1 MSENQ
6 FVNADKKKLFTFLSY
21 SWTLD
26 NMIYGELAKEYGSLN
41 KDDIN
46 NFREEIIAQL
56 NTQEEDINFVKTY
69 REIEKKINENHAN
82 DKLKEIYLEE
92 IIEFCK
98 TQKKPKRLE
107 IIDELKLHLSK
118 CEDGEILDFF
128 KSIDGEIDK
137 KSETNNKKILKEIW
151 GRYETDSMIE
161 ISNPEIEKI
170 LQSDFML
177 NAVDAVRD
185 EAIKSE
191 LKEIANQAQPFD
203 SAPPI
208 TTADNNDFLGLG
220 KFLSDVI
227 NLGRDAEKAISEFIS
242 KEIGERTQDDA
253 NLNLPDPSNQQ
264 TLQNLFQN
272 AEPELLSV
280 ENLPLPNEVILDII
294 EKQTLLQQKF
304 TNGTFI
310 EADKPELLSVEKL
323 NEHIKVLLDRGFE
336 IPTIANS
343 IENQKLIYAIVNKD
357 LELAR
362 NALENGADFHIV
374 NLESIILGNDDSSA
388 SKMIKNLN
396 DLLIE
401 YMQFNGEKD
410 ADTILISYDFWN
422 KQYRGGNTA
431 LHLALLN
438 DKKQTAQALLNT
450 FYIDPQIFNNESQ
463 AVLGLGGEN
472 FKELLQAFS
481 INKSFAEKKT
491 REKENAI
498 KKNIVYF
505 ENQKSSPDQE
515 LILAIRSNDH
525 EKVKTALTKGADIYH
540 NYINIDNMI
549 SQLNGNKSSPDP
561 HSGLTIYDFA
571 KALYAGNSNP
581 KSTIIMEELSKK
593 LNPDQ
598 DLISAISNNDLVAV
612 QEAINKGANI
622 NCKVP
627 LQYESQINTKGLFY
641 YACLIADKKKDYKI
655 VELLIEKGVHF
666 FDKED
671 LDDDL
676 TASRMIANLMEKKA
690 LKMA

>member
-227 NLGRDAEKAISEFIS
+227 NLGRDAEKAISKFIPRGIENVSDALDEKNSPKSVLASLLSVANVDSQIKISDLNLQSVDIAELLKNACAAEMNKIDEFIS
-242 KEIGERTQDDA
+242 DFNRSFLFNLETIIDQQFLLQEELKKEGLSDKQRLEITQK
-253 NLNLPDPSNQQ
+253 
-264 TLQNLFQN
+264 
-272 AEPELLSV
+272 LLSPFELDKIKLKNKEFFLDHPNDQLKKLESLIQNHPDQNDKLILALKNSDV
-280 ENLPLPNEVILDII
+280 ELARI
-294 EKQTLLQQKF
+294 
-304 TNGTFI
+304 
-310 EADKPELLSVEKL
+310 A
-323 NEHIKVLLDRGFE
+323 LDRGADVNATI
-336 IPTIANS
+336 IPDHPEYRPIHYVTTITGNV
-343 IENQKLIYAIVNKD
+343 EMTKLL
-357 LELAR
+357 LEKGADV
-362 NALENGADFHIV
+362 NALFEGKTCLDGIAKK
-374 NLESIILGNDDSSA
+374 GN
-388 SKMIKNLN
+388 
-396 DLLIE
+396 
-401 YMQFNGEKD
+401 
-410 ADTILISYDFWN
+410 
-422 KQYRGGNTA
+422 
-431 LHLALLN
+431 
-438 DKKQTAQALLNT
+438 
-450 FYIDPQIFNNESQ
+450 
-463 AVLGLGGEN
+463 
-472 FKELLQAFS
+472 
-481 INKSFAEKKT
+481 
-491 REKENAI
+491 
-498 KKNIVYF
+498 
-505 ENQKSSPDQE
+505 QE
-515 LILAIRSNDH
+515 LITLLKSYDDKTNNPQTAFPSRSPSR
-525 EKVKTALTKGADIYH
+525 TG
-540 NYINIDNMI
+540 
-549 SQLNGNKSSPDP
+549 SS
-561 HSGLTIYDFA
+561 SGVT
-571 KALYAGNSNP
+571 S
-581 KSTIIMEELSKK
+581 LS
-593 LNPDQ
+593 
-598 DLISAISNNDLVAV
+598 
-612 QEAINKGANI
+612 
-622 NCKVP
+622 
-627 LQYESQINTKGLFY
+627 
-641 YACLIADKKKDYKI
+641 
-655 VELLIEKGVHF
+655 
-666 FDKED
+666 
-671 LDDDL
+671 
-676 TASRMIANLMEKKA
+676 R
-690 LKMA
+690 